1 MIISSIDHKSIKLCG
16 EDTRVLKVSY
26 AGEKG
31 FEIHVHNNS
40 MKKIYDKLV
49 QHGEN
54 FNLIHFGMLA
64 LDSMRL
70 EKNYRSW
77 KSDLTSDYTMLQSG
91 LEKWI
96 KFDKGNFIGKEA
108 LKNEFDLGTSK
119 KFVTLVVDDP
129 EDNKPFGEPVYL
141 SPVFAGD
148 DYLGPIVSSGYGHRV
163 KKSISM
169 AILDDRNLNG
179 LNDQLYIDVLGRKR
193 KAYIVNEALYDP
205 ENLKLRS

>member
-1 MIISSIDHKSIKLCG
+1 
-16 EDTRVLKVSY
+16 
-26 AGEKG
+26 
-31 FEIHVHNNS
+31 
-40 MKKIYDKLV
+40 
-49 QHGEN
+49 
-54 FNLIHFGMLA
+54 MLA

-148 DYLGPIVSSGYGHRV
+148 DAADARFWPISTLLSGEVEFAGDHLT
-163 KKSISM
+163 
-169 AILDDRNLNG
+169 ILKNWLS
-179 LNDQLYIDVLGRKR
+179 Q
-193 KAYIVNEALYDP
+193 
-205 ENLKLRS
+205 

>member
-1 MIISSIDHKSIKLCG
+1 M
-16 EDTRVLKVSY
+16 
-26 AGEKG
+26 
-31 FEIHVHNNS
+31 
-40 MKKIYDKLV
+40 
-49 QHGEN
+49 
-54 FNLIHFGMLA
+54 
-64 LDSMRL
+64 
-70 EKNYRSW
+70 
-77 KSDLTSDYTMLQSG
+77 
-91 LEKWI
+91 
-96 KFDKGNFIGKEA
+96 
-108 LKNEFDLGTSK
+108 
-119 KFVTLVVDDP
+119 DDP
-129 EDNKPFGEPVYL
+129 EDNKPFGEPVSL